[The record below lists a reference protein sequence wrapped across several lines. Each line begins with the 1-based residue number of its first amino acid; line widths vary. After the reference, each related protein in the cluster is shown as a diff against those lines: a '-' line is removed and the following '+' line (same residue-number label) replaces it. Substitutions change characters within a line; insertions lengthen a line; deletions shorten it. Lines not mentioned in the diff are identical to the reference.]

1 MKKMFIKQTDIMD
14 VVMDIEEEEVMDI
27 KVVAAGVSAMD
38 GEVEVAIDGDEEVL
52 N

>member
-1 MKKMFIKQTDIMD
+1 MDGIMI
-14 VVMDIEEEEVMDI
+14 VEIIIEEVMDI

-38 GEVEVAIDGDEEVL
+38 GEVEVAMDGEVEVAMDGDEEVL